1 MDNSYD
7 VIVLGLGAMGSAATY
22 QLSKRNVRVLG
33 IDRFAPPHTL
43 GSSHG
48 STRVTRQA
56 IGEGQAYTPLAL
68 RSNEIWREI
77 EMQTGQELYVATG
90 GLIIGDPS
98 STSALHGKTNFLQTT
113 LEAAREYSIPH
124 DILSPDEIRR
134 RFPPFKVRDSEV
146 GYYEPGA
153 GFLRPERCL
162 EAQLKLAQDHGAEI
176 HVCEEVLG
184 FEPVGARVRVC
195 TDQREYEAEKLIISA
210 GPWAAELMGSELKS
224 LFPVYRQVLYW
235 FDVEA
240 HYKEFTGDRFPV
252 FIWAFDTEGDGIYGF
267 PAVDGQNGG
276 IKIASEQYM
285 VTTTPES
292 VNRTVT
298 LPETQEMYARRIQ
311 PYLEGVTGQCVRS
324 VSCLYTVTPD
334 YNFII
339 DFHPSLPQVAVASP
353 CSGHGFKH
361 SAAIGE
367 VLAELVTLG
376 KSRLDISSFSFERF
390 VRNGL

>member
-1 MDNSYD
+1 MENSYD

-22 QLSKRNVRVLG
+22 QLGRKGVRVLG
-33 IDRFAPPHTL
+33 IDQFSPPHTH

-48 STRVTRQA
+48 DTRVTRQA
-56 IGEGQAYTPLAL
+56 IGEGEAYTPLAL

-77 EMQTGQELYVATG
+77 EKQTDQELYVATG

-98 STSALHGKTNFLQTT
+98 SASTLHGKTNFLQTT
-113 LEAAREYSIPH
+113 LAAAEKYRIPH
-124 DILSPDEIRR
+124 EILAPEEIRR
-134 RFPPFKVRDSEV
+134 RFPPFQVRDNEV

-153 GFLRPERCL
+153 GFLRPERCV
-162 EAQLKLAQDHGAEI
+162 ETQLKLAQASSAEI
-176 HVCEEVLG
+176 HSNEKVLG
-184 FEPVGARVRVC
+184 FEPAGNRIRVR
-195 TDQREYEAEKLIISA
+195 TDQSEYEAEKLIISA
-210 GPWAAELMGSELKS
+210 GPWAAELLGSEMKP

-240 HYKEFTGDRFPV
+240 RYSEFTPDCFPI
-252 FIWAFDTEGDGIYGF
+252 FIWSLETEGDGIYGF
-267 PAVDGQNGG
+267 PALDSGSGG
-276 IKIASEQYM
+276 IKVAAEQYL

-292 VNRTVT
+292 VDRTVT
-298 LPETQEMYARRIQ
+298 LEETRDMYSRRIQ
-311 PYLEGVTGQCVRS
+311 PYLDGVTGQCLRS

-339 DFHPSLPQVAVASP
+339 DFHPDMPQVVIASP

-367 VLAELVTLG
+367 ALAELVTEG
-376 KSRLDISSFSFERF
+376 KSRVDVSSFSLRRF
-390 VRNGL
+390 AAGG